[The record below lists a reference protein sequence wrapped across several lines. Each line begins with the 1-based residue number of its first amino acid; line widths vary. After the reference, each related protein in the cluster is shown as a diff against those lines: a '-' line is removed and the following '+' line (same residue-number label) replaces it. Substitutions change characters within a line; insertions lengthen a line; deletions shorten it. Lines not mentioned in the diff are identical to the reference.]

1 MRRTAAL
8 LIILAVAAPAGAH
21 HTATPA
27 VVLLTS
33 SGDNTLPRLPAF
45 GSTVGLALGSGPAV
59 YSVKLFQQPPVLKLI
74 SGGGSTSNPAA
85 AATAAIAFDSDGDP
99 LGSGDPGHQIFVG
112 VGGALQQVTHDPSGT
127 SRNPALSDTGT
138 RLTFESAGNLTGG
151 GMVGIQQIYFR
162 DANGGLVQVSRG
174 QGTSS
179 NSSLSRTGSLIVFQS
194 TSDPANGNDT
204 GISQIWLSSTDPSSA
219 HAVTAGH
226 GPSRNPLIATGGR
239 MVVFESDADL
249 ANGGADTGVPQVFA
263 YDTVTGNFAQ
273 VTQET
278 NGCTGPTARKHSG
291 DWRIAFTCNGE
302 AFYHELRADRRL
314 RLPIQGGNTS
324 RAVTG
329 IGYYFLT
336 VSTTANLLSSGTT
349 SGHEIYLLNLF
360 KRPAD
365 LVSGKN
371 VVWFPARGLSPV
383 H

>member
-1 MRRTAAL
+1 
-8 LIILAVAAPAGAH
+8 
-21 HTATPA
+21 
-27 VVLLTS
+27 
-33 SGDNTLPRLPAF
+33 
-45 GSTVGLALGSGPAV
+45 
-59 YSVKLFQQPPVLKLI
+59 
-74 SGGGSTSNPAA
+74 
-85 AATAAIAFDSDGDP
+85 
-99 LGSGDPGHQIFVG
+99 
-112 VGGALQQVTHDPSGT
+112 VT
-127 SRNPALSDTGT
+127 
-138 RLTFESAGNLTGG
+138 GN
-151 GMVGIQQIYFR
+151 
-162 DANGGLVQVSRG
+162 
-174 QGTSS
+174 
-179 NSSLSRTGSLIVFQS
+179 
-194 TSDPANGNDT
+194 
-204 GISQIWLSSTDPSSA
+204 
-219 HAVTAGH
+219 
-226 GPSRNPLIATGGR
+226 
-239 MVVFESDADL
+239 
-249 ANGGADTGVPQVFA
+249 
-263 YDTVTGNFAQ
+263 TVTGNFAQ